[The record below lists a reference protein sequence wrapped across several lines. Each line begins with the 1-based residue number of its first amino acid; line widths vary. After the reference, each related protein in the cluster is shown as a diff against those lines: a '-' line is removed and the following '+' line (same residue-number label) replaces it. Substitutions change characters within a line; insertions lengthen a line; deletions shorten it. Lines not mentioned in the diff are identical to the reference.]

1 MFDSSITNRRM
12 KKTALDAADIRILSA
27 LQRHGQLSKTKLA
40 ELVNLSP
47 TPCWARLDRL
57 KSAGYIRGY
66 HADIALERMLD
77 ITRVMVTLSL
87 MHHRKVDFERFETYI
102 RNIEE
107 ITECYV
113 TGGGMDYALQV
124 VVPSL
129 SAFQNLMDR
138 LLSED
143 LNIDRYYTYFI
154 TRQVKST
161 QPNLIALT
169 AHHRS

>member
-1 MFDSSITNRRM
+1 MFDTSITSRRM

-66 HADIALERMLD
+66 HADIALERVLD
-77 ITRVMVTLSL
+77 ITRVMVNLSL
-87 MHHRKVDFERFETYI
+87 MHHRKQDFERFETYI

-113 TGGGMDYALQV
+113 TGGGMDYVFQV

-161 QPNLIALT
+161 QPNLVALT
-169 AHHRS
+169 SHASP

>member
-1 MFDSSITNRRM
+1 MFDTSINTRRM
-12 KKTALDAADIRILSA
+12 KKTALDATDIRILSA

-66 HADIALERMLD
+66 HADIALERVLD

-87 MHHRKVDFERFETYI
+87 MHHRKEDFERFETHI

-113 TGGGMDYALQV
+113 TGGGMDYVFQV

-129 SAFQNLMDR
+129 AAFQHLMDR

-161 QPNLIALT
+161 QPNLVALT
-169 AHHRS
+169 SHTSS

>member
-1 MFDSSITNRRM
+1 MFDTSINTRRM

-66 HADIALERMLD
+66 HADIALERVLD

-87 MHHRKVDFERFETYI
+87 MHHRKEDFERFETHI

-113 TGGGMDYALQV
+113 TGGGMDYVFQV

-129 SAFQNLMDR
+129 AAFQHLMDR

-161 QPNLIALT
+161 QPNLVALT
-169 AHHRS
+169 SHTSS

>member
-1 MFDSSITNRRM
+1 MLDASITGKRM

-66 HADIALERMLD
+66 HADIALERVLD
-77 ITRVMVTLSL
+77 ITRVMVNLSL
-87 MHHRKVDFERFETYI
+87 MHHRKQDFERFETYI

-113 TGGGMDYALQV
+113 TGGGMDYVFQV

-169 AHHRS
+169 AHTSP

>member
-1 MFDSSITNRRM
+1 MLDTSITGKRM

-66 HADIALERMLD
+66 HADIALERVLD
-77 ITRVMVTLSL
+77 ITRVMVNLSL
-87 MHHRKVDFERFETYI
+87 MHHRKQDFERFETYI

-113 TGGGMDYALQV
+113 TGGGMDYVFQV

-169 AHHRS
+169 AHTSP